1 MSEQRAGWTA
11 DGRYLGQREQSVKGA
26 EMGRA
31 WRVERTARSPLW
43 LERMSGG
50 EGGRR

>member
-1 MSEQRAGWTA
+1 MEGIL
-11 DGRYLGQREQSVKGA
+11 GRGNSQCKGS

-31 WRVERTARSPLW
+31 WRVERIARSPLW

-50 EGGRR
+50 EDGRR